1 MQSNDET
8 IFGADP
14 TPHRRTE
21 HEVNSEKK
29 ARSLRGELI
38 VPSPHPFF
46 PPHHTFRWAALIFS
60 TVLISR
66 LVIIALMYLV
76 TKGHEYTNDAIIWK
90 NLSEDPL
97 QLIAGWGT
105 FEAQYPPLQPLLE
118 ALFYRPIQHWLG
130 DFIALRATSA
140 IYEAAGA
147 GLLVIL
153 LARLRVNALIGS
165 LVLATLFLNPIGWV
179 TSALWGE
186 DEAMFFTGATAVL
199 LLIYDNRPL
208 AALLLAS
215 FAVVAIK
222 IFFLVLL
229 LPMIVF
235 LPWASLPKR
244 AVVAAIPIILVYCVS
259 FVGNLI
265 FLGHINFGLLEFEP
279 DNDFAISFWS
289 AMTVLFH
296 WPPPSIQR
304 PVAGILSLS
313 AGLAICA
320 AVRYRRQS
328 LRFDQLVLLSAVLDD
343 VGPISILSYQ
353 SRILYI
359 PISVLL
365 CLSKNN
371 LRFLLLYG
379 AGVCLLGRQLC
390 ICHQKQ
396 CQFAQSSA
404 SKSHCIL
411 HGSRADKHQY
421 SSSVDADIVC
431 TFMRSICSKDD
442 VIALAKH

>member
-1 MQSNDET
+1 MTRSSGKT
-8 IFGADP
+8 CP
-14 TPHRRTE
+14 KTPC
-21 HEVNSEKK
+21 S
-29 ARSLRGELI
+29 SLRAGGRSKRSTL
-38 VPSPHPFF
+38 PSSPSS
-46 PPHHTFRWAALIFS
+46 RRCS
-60 TVLISR
+60 TGR
-66 LVIIALMYLV
+66 Y
-76 TKGHEYTNDAIIWK
+76 K
-90 NLSEDPL
+90 
-97 QLIAGWGT
+97 
-105 FEAQYPPLQPLLE
+105 
-118 ALFYRPIQHWLG
+118 HWLG

-244 AVVAAIPIILVYCVS
+244 AAVAAIPIILVYCVS

-320 AVRYRRQS
+320 AVRYRRKS
-328 LRFDQLVLLSAVLDD
+328 LRFDQLVLLSAVL
-343 VGPISILSYQ
+343 
-353 SRILYI
+353 
-359 PISVLL
+359 
-365 CLSKNN
+365 
-371 LRFLLLYG
+371 
-379 AGVCLLGRQLC
+379 
-390 ICHQKQ
+390 
-396 CQFAQSSA
+396 
-404 SKSHCIL
+404 
-411 HGSRADKHQY
+411 
-421 SSSVDADIVC
+421 
-431 TFMRSICSKDD
+431 
-442 VIALAKH
+442 

>member
-1 MQSNDET
+1 MS
-8 IFGADP
+8 
-14 TPHRRTE
+14 
-21 HEVNSEKK
+21 SEKN
-29 ARSLRGELI
+29 ASSVRCELV

-46 PPHHTFRWAALIFS
+46 PPHHTFRWAALVFS

-66 LVIIALMYLV
+66 LAIIALMYLV

-105 FEAQYPPLQPLLE
+105 FEAQYPPLQPILE
-118 ALFYRPIQHWLG
+118 ALFYLPIQHWLG

-147 GLLVIL
+147 GLLIIL

-199 LLIYDNRPL
+199 LLIYDNRLL

-244 AVVAAIPIILVYCVS
+244 AAVAATPIILVYCVS

-265 FLGHINFGLLEFEP
+265 FLGHINFGLLAFEP

-296 WPPPSIQR
+296 WPPSSIQR

-320 AVRYRRQS
+320 AVRYRRES
-328 LRFDQLVLLSAVLDD
+328 LRFDQLVLLSAVLMMW
-343 VGPISILSYQ
+343 VLFLFYHINPEYYIFLFPFCFVLVRTIFAFCFFMVLGFVCWGVNYAFAIRNNVNSPNPVHQKVIAFYTAHVPININTLHPLMLILFA
-353 SRILYI
+353 
-359 PISVLL
+359 LL
-365 CLSKNN
+365 CAVFAAKMT
-371 LRFLLLYG
+371 LLLW
-379 AGVCLLGRQLC
+379 
-390 ICHQKQ
+390 
-396 CQFAQSSA
+396 
-404 SKSHCIL
+404 
-411 HGSRADKHQY
+411 
-421 SSSVDADIVC
+421 
-431 TFMRSICSKDD
+431 RSINATRIGISTHQVFPESKD
-442 VIALAKH
+442 